1 MRYRT
6 ALSPEKENNWTKRE
20 KENRTHAAPR
30 RNANY
35 ELLRGDRRPA
45 TVGTSRPTVALVA
58 ADLANAGVAKLTA
71 ILEAYFSAR
80 GYALLVSR
88 GTPAMKTDGLV
99 AIGANKIHAASAPAI
114 SIDLH
119 GMLLEGPLSAETSE
133 WLQETGNAA
142 GRAILR
148 KIGFQKRRA
157 ANAAGISETATL
169 RNRVVRTVSH
179 AA

>member
-20 KENRTHAAPR
+20 KENRTHSAPR

-45 TVGTSRPTVALVA
+45 AVGTSRPTVALVA

-71 ILEAYFSAR
+71 ILEAYFSVR
-80 GYALLVSR
+80 GYALLVTR
-88 GTPAMKTDGLV
+88 GTPAMKTEGLV
-99 AIGANKIHAASAPAI
+99 AIGGNKIHAASAPAI

-148 KIGFQKRRA
+148 KIEFQKRRA
-157 ANAAGISETATL
+157 ANAASISETAAL